1 MGIKTKKLFAIPVML
16 LALKGVSYGYID
28 AGIEFSDSSEKSI
41 DSNYTVEESLLL
53 PLAKVGNGLLLANV
67 KQGFS
72 EDESK
77 FANVGIAIRGGIG
90 SNNVLGFYTFYD
102 YLNSSYG
109 NKFHQVSAGIESISD
124 FIEARVNGYLPI
136 KDRHFEELKLQ
147 NQDEK
152 PVIKFNDRNNVYI
165 DGEFL
170 GTVNKDL
177 QSNRNNAILP

>member
-1 MGIKTKKLFAIPVML
+1 MHLDRELRLQG
-16 LALKGVSYGYID
+16 ALPLIFLQLK
-28 AGIEFSDSSEKSI
+28 
-41 DSNYTVEESLLL
+41 LLL
-53 PLAKVGNGLLLANV
+53 FKVARYITRSFFFCYTKHWHFVDVVWL
-67 KQGFS
+67 QGFS

-136 KDRHFEELKLQ
+136 KDRRFEELKLQ

-152 PVIKFNDRNNVYI
+152 PVIKFNKCKRLAAKLLFV
-165 DGEFL
+165 L
-170 GTVNKDL
+170 
-177 QSNRNNAILP
+177 